1 VFRRNWS
8 YLVFPGVAF
17 AAVMGLTN
25 TSLSLTSVNLHV
37 LLRTTMIIWC
47 VFFAWLIE
55 GERPSLLT
63 LLACL
68 LLAAGAILASYQFT
82 SSYAGQETAAII
94 LTLLSAVAQGILL
107 VLTRRAARVLGMK
120 VSTSPCVSQDKT
132 QRRRETESFSSFDRF
147 NILIDLFFFVFF
159 SS

>member
-1 VFRRNWS
+1 VFCRNWS

-68 LLAAGAILASYQFT
+68 VLAAGAVLASYQFS
-82 SSYAGQETAAII
+82 SSYAGQEIPAIV
-94 LTLLSAVAQGILL
+94 LTLLSALAQGILL

-120 VSTSPCVSQDKT
+120 VTRTRP
-132 QRRRETESFSSFDRF
+132 RRREALR
-147 NILIDLFFFVFF
+147 L
-159 SS
+159 